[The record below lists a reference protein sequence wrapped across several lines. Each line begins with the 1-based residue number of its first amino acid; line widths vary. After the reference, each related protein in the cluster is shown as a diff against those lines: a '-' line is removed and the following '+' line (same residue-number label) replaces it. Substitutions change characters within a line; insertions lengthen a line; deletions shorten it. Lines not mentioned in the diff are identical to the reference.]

1 MRKENLKDTMGSLF
15 DGMEGFLTSKTVVGE
30 PIYIKD
36 TIILPLVDV
45 SFGMGAGA
53 FSLVIRRTRAVVES
67 EER

>member
-1 MRKENLKDTMGSLF
+1 MSKENLKDTMGSLF

-45 SFGMGAGA
+45 SFGMGRS
-53 FSLVIRRTRAVVES
+53 FLW
-67 EER
+67 